1 MAKRKPQPDRRGALL
16 HYSGKDFISPRCL
29 SEPSLKNHIF
39 PPCVYY
45 AAERADHRAA
55 STPLPRHN
63 SPGQNNPRQRTA
75 ANPPASPAA
84 TTHLEGLSLRQCP
97 SRYCPSHGHLGG
109 ELVLV
114 PGPRHGG
121 NCSLDCKPD
130 VSGTHGH
137 TIGRGILRENK
148 QERRETMPSLPFL
161 YLFSASVAHCALKA
175 LWEWSTWRFPEAQ
188 SVAAQLDSR
197 WRDCRM

>member
-1 MAKRKPQPDRRGALL
+1 MQQSGLIIEQPP
-16 HYSGKDFISPRCL
+16 PRC
-29 SEPSLKNHIF
+29 PGTIAPARIIPVKG
-39 PPCVYY
+39 
-45 AAERADHRAA
+45 
-55 STPLPRHN
+55 PLPT
-63 SPGQNNPRQRTA
+63 PQRL
-75 ANPPASPAA
+75 PPPP
-84 TTHLEGLSLRQCP
+84 THLEGLSLRQCP

-114 PGPRHGG
+114 PGPRRGG